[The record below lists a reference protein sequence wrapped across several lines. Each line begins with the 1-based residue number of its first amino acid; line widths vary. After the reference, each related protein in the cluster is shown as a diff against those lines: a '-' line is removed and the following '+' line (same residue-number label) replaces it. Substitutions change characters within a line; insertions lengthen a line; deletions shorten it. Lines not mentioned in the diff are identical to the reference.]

1 MTFDELNAF
10 LDKNPSVERAQDD
23 DGNLYLR
30 HSVFDKPNE
39 KVKIEP
45 GALTKIN
52 EKQLEQIL
60 VHGRNV
66 EHITRVTG
74 YFSRVSG
81 WNKGKRGEL
90 VDRHR
95 VMVSK

>member
-1 MTFDELNAF
+1 MTHEELNAF
-10 LDKNPSVERAQDD
+10 LESNPQVEWAQED
-23 DGNLYLR
+23 DGTLYLR
-30 HSVFDKPNE
+30 HTVFDKENE

-45 GALTKIN
+45 GVLDGLTP
-52 EKQLEQIL
+52 EKLEQVLIG
-60 VHGRNV
+60 GRNI

-90 VDRHR
+90 VDRKR
-95 VMVSK
+95 VEING

>member
-1 MTFDELNAF
+1 MTLEELSNF
-10 LDKNPSVERAQDD
+10 LEKNRQIEWARDD
-23 DGNLYLR
+23 DGNIYLR
-30 HSVFDKPNE
+30 HSVFDKKNE

-45 GALTKIN
+45 KALENLTV
-52 EKQLEQIL
+52 EKLEQI
-60 VHGRNV
+60 VIGGRNV

-90 VDRHR
+90 SDRQR
-95 VMVSK
+95 VRVS

>member
-1 MTFDELNAF
+1 MTLDELNAF
-10 LDKNPSVERAQDD
+10 LESNPQVQWAQDD

-30 HSVFDKPNE
+30 HSVYDKEHE
-39 KVKIEP
+39 KIKIEA
-45 GALTKIN
+45 GTLEKITP
-52 EKQLEQIL
+52 EKLEQVL
-60 VHGRNV
+60 VGGRNV

-90 VDRHR
+90 ADRER
-95 VMVSK
+95 VRV

>member
-1 MTFDELNAF
+1 MTLEELSEYLRNNQKIEWAR
-10 LDKNPSVERAQDD
+10 DAE
-23 DGNLYLR
+23 GNIYLR
-30 HSVFDKPNE
+30 HSHYDRSND

-45 GALTKIN
+45 GALEGLTPQK
-52 EKQLEQIL
+52 LERIL
-60 VHGRNV
+60 VGGRNI

-90 VDRHR
+90 ADRKR
-95 VMVSK
+95 EVLSD